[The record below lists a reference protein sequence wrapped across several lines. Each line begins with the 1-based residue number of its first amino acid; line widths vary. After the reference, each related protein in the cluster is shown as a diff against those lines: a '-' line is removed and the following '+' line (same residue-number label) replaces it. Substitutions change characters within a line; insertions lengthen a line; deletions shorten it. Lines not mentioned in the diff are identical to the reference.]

1 MLLHDI
7 HYSFVSHID
16 HIIIITTVLSTGK
29 FRLRVVKWLVV
40 QGDPPCKWQ
49 NWNSE
54 SGVMIQIL
62 SSYWLLHYTLNHVAV
77 LRDLI

>member
-29 FRLRVVKWLVV
+29 FRLRVVK
-40 QGDPPCKWQ
+40 
-49 NWNSE
+49 
-54 SGVMIQIL
+54 
-62 SSYWLLHYTLNHVAV
+62 
-77 LRDLI
+77 